1 MSADMADVNAAP
13 IVRAKGLS
21 KRFGTTVALDSV
33 DLNIAPGRI
42 VGLIGPNGAGKTTA
56 LKAILGLSE
65 FDGELSVLGL
75 DPRTH
80 RTELMQQ
87 VCFIADVAVLP
98 RWMRVGEA
106 VDFVAGVHPRFSRE
120 KCEAFL
126 ARTKIKN
133 TQRVRELSKGMIV
146 QLHLALVMAIDA
158 KLLVLDEPTL
168 GLDIL
173 YRKEFYES
181 LLNDYFDH
189 EKTILVTTHQVEEI
203 ERILTDLIFI
213 KDGRIILDASMDAV
227 GDRYAEVMVAPD
239 KADAA
244 RALKPLNERQIFGK
258 SIFLFDGIDQARLAA
273 LGELHKPSVADL
285 FVATMKGTYA

>member
-1 MSADMADVNAAP
+1 MSAAP
-13 IVRAKGLS
+13 HTIVHARNLS
-21 KRFGTTVALDSV
+21 KSYGATKALDHVSF
-33 DLNIAPGRI
+33 DIESGRI
-42 VGLIGPNGAGKTTA
+42 IGLIGPNGAGKTTA
-56 LKAILGLSE
+56 LKAILGLTDFE
-65 FDGELSVLGL
+65 GELSVLGF
-75 DPRTH
+75 DPR
-80 RTELMQQ
+80 RQRAELMEQ

-98 RWMRVGEA
+98 RWIKVSEA
-106 VDFVAGVHPRFSRE
+106 IEFVAGVHPRFSRE

-126 ARTKIKN
+126 AHTKI
-133 TQRVRELSKGMIV
+133 QPGMRVRELSKGMIV

-173 YRKEFYES
+173 YRKSFYES
-181 LLNDYFDH
+181 LLSDYFD
-189 EKTILVTTHQVEEI
+189 ENKTIIVTTHQVEEI
-203 ERILTDLIFI
+203 EHILTDLMFI
-213 KDGRIILDASMDAV
+213 RDGKIALAATMDEV
-227 GDRYAEVMVAPD
+227 GERYAEVMVNPD

-258 SIFLFDGIDQARLAA
+258 SIFLFDGIERARLAA